1 MNTKNIKTPGALAL
15 IKAERIL
22 GLIASQLNGISVSE
36 LMAVTGQSKNA
47 THRSLQSLSQCGWL
61 VNHQFHTRAV
71 VWNLSNDFIS
81 LAYQWK
87 RCALAGAAISGE
99 CFMDASKVSGSNDLV
114 LKAVQLFHLVLGGG
128 IKGKTLDELH
138 IQAGCPRTTTYRLL
152 CTWEQL
158 GWLSSVAIDG
168 RSEKWFPSTKLIDI
182 AHQYENQQRER
193 LFSLGKEYQA
203 LTGETL

>member
-128 IKGKTLDELH
+128 LDGKTLDELRK
-138 IQAGCPRTTTYRLL
+138 QANCPKTTTYRLL

-158 GWLSSVAIDG
+158 GWLRSVALDG

-182 AHQYENQQRER
+182 SHQYENQQRER
-193 LFSLGKEYQA
+193 LFSLNTEYQA
-203 LTGETL
+203 LTGEAL

>member
-22 GLIASQLNGISVSE
+22 GLIASQLNCISVSE

-128 IKGKTLDELH
+128 IKGKTLDELRK
-138 IQAGCPRTTTYRLL
+138 QANCPKTTTYRLL

-158 GWLSSVAIDG
+158 GWLKSVDVNG
-168 RSEKWFPSTKLIDI
+168 RSERWCASERLVQI
-182 AHQYENQQRER
+182 AHQFEQQQRNKI
-193 LFSLGKEYQA
+193 FDIKESYQTI
-203 LTGETL
+203 TGEAL